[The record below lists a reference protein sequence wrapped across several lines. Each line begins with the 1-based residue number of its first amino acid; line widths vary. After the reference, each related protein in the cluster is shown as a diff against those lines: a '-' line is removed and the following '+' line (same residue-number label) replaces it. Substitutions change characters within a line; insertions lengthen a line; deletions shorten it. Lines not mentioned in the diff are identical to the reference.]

1 MARLVVLGIE
11 GDDGLWVAD
20 LDAGMVT
27 QIGVP
32 SGGAL
37 KAADDLRKAGA
48 TITKGVNLAALASS
62 ADAVSGG
69 FMDVSGGFMDASGGF
84 MDK

>member
-20 LDAGMVT
+20 LDAGTVT
-27 QIGVP
+27 QIAAP
-32 SGGAL
+32 TTGAL

-48 TITKGVNLAALASS
+48 SVVKGVNLAALASS
-62 ADAVSGG
+62 ADAVFGG
-69 FMDVSGGFMDASGGF
+69 FMDVSGGFMDT
-84 MDK
+84 

>member
-20 LDAGMVT
+20 LDAGTVA
-27 QIGVP
+27 QIAAP
-32 SGGAL
+32 TTGAL

-48 TITKGVNLAALASS
+48 SVAKGVNLAALASS

-69 FMDVSGGFMDASGGF
+69 FMDVSGGFMDT
-84 MDK
+84 

>member
-20 LDAGMVT
+20 LDAGTVT
-27 QIGVP
+27 QITAP
-32 SGGAL
+32 STGAL

-48 TITKGVNLAALASS
+48 SVVKGVNLAALASS
-62 ADAVSGG
+62 ASAVSGG
-69 FMDVSGGFMDASGGF
+69 FMDVSGGFMDT
-84 MDK
+84 

>member
-1 MARLVVLGIE
+1 MARLVVLGVQ
-11 GDDGLWVAD
+11 GDDDLWLAD
-20 LDAGMVT
+20 LDAGT
-27 QIGVP
+27 ITKIGAP
-32 SGGAL
+32 TTGAL

-48 TITKGVNLAALASS
+48 TVTKGVNLAALASS

-84 MDK
+84 MDN

>member
-20 LDAGMVT
+20 LDAGTVT
-27 QIGVP
+27 QIAAP
-32 SGGAL
+32 AAGAL

-48 TITKGVNLAALASS
+48 SVIKGVNLAALASS
-62 ADAVSGG
+62 AGAVSGG
-69 FMDVSGGFMDASGGF
+69 FMDVSGGFMDT
-84 MDK
+84 